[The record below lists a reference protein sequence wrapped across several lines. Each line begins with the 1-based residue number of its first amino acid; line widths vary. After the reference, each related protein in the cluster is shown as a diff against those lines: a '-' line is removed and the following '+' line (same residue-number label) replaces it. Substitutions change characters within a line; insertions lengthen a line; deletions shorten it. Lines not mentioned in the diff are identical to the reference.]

1 MILRR
6 RRQPSFS
13 CRPVRPDASPS
24 WWAVCRA
31 AAVLLILLLALAL
44 AGCGGS
50 SSSSSPSGGATA
62 TTGSG
67 GGLSGPY
74 PTPQDQTFQG
84 CPPQGDG
91 GDSQLNVK
99 KNRIDTGDWQRATV
113 ASLVSLPYPS
123 DVGKRPRDSWTSSDV
138 SAVAQY
144 EGRPVQAE
152 GYLLLVRHEGTESV
166 NCHDASARDF
176 HMWLAAAPGSTRDRA
191 NSMIVE
197 VTPRSR
203 ALNSG
208 WQPDSR
214 LLGLTGHHVRISG
227 WLLLD
232 QEHPEQLDKTRGT
245 LWEIHPVMKIEVDN
259 NGSWVDLNDQSL
271 SIAGGPPDTT
281 GTSSSGRYHSSSHH
295 HGRHS
300 SNG

>member
-1 MILRR
+1 
-6 RRQPSFS
+6 
-13 CRPVRPDASPS
+13 VH
-24 WWAVCRA
+24 RA
-31 AAVLLILLLALAL
+31 AVILLIALLALAL

-50 SSSSSPSGGATA
+50 SSSSSSGGATA

-74 PTPQDQTFQG
+74 PTPQVETFQG

-99 KNRIDTGDWQRATV
+99 KNRIDTGSWQPATV
-113 ASLVSLPYPS
+113 ASLVSLPYPA
-123 DVGKRPRDSWTSSDV
+123 DVGKKQRATWTDSDV

-152 GYLLLVRHEGTESV
+152 GYMLLVRHEGPESP
-166 NCHDASARDF
+166 NCHDANARDF
-176 HMWLAAAPGSTRDRA
+176 HMWLSGSPGGMSDRA
-191 NSMIVE
+191 TSMIVE

-203 ALNSG
+203 ALNNG

-214 LLGLTGHHVRISG
+214 LLGLTGHHARISG

-232 QEHPEQLDKTRGT
+232 QEHPEQLGKTRGT
-245 LWEIHPVMKIEVDN
+245 LWEIHPVMKIEVDS
-259 NGSWVDLNDQSL
+259 NGSWVDLNSSSL
-271 SIAGGPPDTT
+271 TISGGPPDTT
-281 GTSSSGRYHSSSHH
+281 DNSGAGTSSTSSSSGSRSSSHH
-295 HGRHS
+295 RQRRHS
-300 SNG
+300 SG